1 MGTTKREGVL
11 TISNFLA
18 IKKMWAQISFALVFF
33 TLVSG
38 KNRTD
43 YLYNGDGKVVLSLEK
58 PFKVEILNKD
68 GEVKATF
75 NLPAAKEAAIK
86 GSKTKNDFAL
96 DIDYSGGSIKG
107 DKGSLSDA
115 KFKFD
120 ITYNTSTGYWYLK
133 GLTTNLQGSIDGG
146 DAINIADEALDVDSN
161 PGVTSRTADQSCE
174 RGYLTCAP
182 KNLCWYCDDQIFKS
196 LEPKTYTSRI
206 TLPGATL
213 QPFFSNGTSSKV
225 RFGYEWNC
233 DPLIPLGVWV
243 SLLLTLTLLTFLYW
257 AIDMLVNL
265 QTPNRFDD
273 PRGKPLSVPMSE

>member
-1 MGTTKREGVL
+1 MSLLVHFRIQKSCFIVYVFFRWSLTLWRARSSCSCAEIATAEKLSYDTTKREGVL

-18 IKKMWAQISFALVFF
+18 IKKMWAQISFALVLF
-33 TLVSG
+33 TLVSA

-120 ITYNTSTGYWYLK
+120 ITYNTSTG
-133 GLTTNLQGSIDGG
+133 
-146 DAINIADEALDVDSN
+146 
-161 PGVTSRTADQSCE
+161 
-174 RGYLTCAP
+174 
-182 KNLCWYCDDQIFKS
+182 
-196 LEPKTYTSRI
+196 
-206 TLPGATL
+206 
-213 QPFFSNGTSSKV
+213 
-225 RFGYEWNC
+225 
-233 DPLIPLGVWV
+233 
-243 SLLLTLTLLTFLYW
+243 
-257 AIDMLVNL
+257 
-265 QTPNRFDD
+265 
-273 PRGKPLSVPMSE
+273 